1 MENNTRFTDEA
12 FLMSD
17 DVEKISIFFA
27 EKLNNA
33 LSHFG
38 EEDRD
43 RMSILSIV
51 SILERLRDCRK
62 KNKPW
67 CLDILAPISA
77 DFLCRLGD
85 GVVADNAKH
94 YVNSILFYIYQDKE
108 LGVE

>member
-1 MENNTRFTDEA
+1 MENNTRLTDEA

-27 EKLNNA
+27 EKLNRA

-38 EEDRD
+38 AEDRD
-43 RMSILSIV
+43 RMSMLSII
-51 SILERLRDCRK
+51 SILEGLRGSRK
-62 KNKPW
+62 EKQPW

-77 DFLCRLGD
+77 SFLCQLGAD
-85 GVVADNAKH
+85 TVNDNAAN
-94 YVNSILFYIYQDKE
+94 YVNHILCYIQQDKE